1 MNQPPMNCDL
11 FRRSLRAYLRGDIPE
26 PAFGVM
32 VEHEAECDEC
42 RRVVTEM
49 TAEVDHVGELS
60 FAAVAAAETSESD
73 LRGTDSRA
81 SDPQRLDL
89 GSLLGLTT
97 GADCAYVEQR
107 LGEAPEEPLTKDLLR
122 LVDTHLEACPS
133 CRQLRDVLEDL
144 PRWYA
149 TLPVLRA
156 DRAFKAEVLRR
167 TLGPEPGFWDVLRA
181 LWRRPEAVWEA
192 AVACALVTF
201 ILFGSAVGRRA
212 AESELPN
219 RASLQGV
226 GSAVGSAVVR
236 GIDDGASRAGRVA
249 RAPYTLVRDGFDGLH
264 GFSSHASSWM
274 ERVVTNFR
282 TGDYEELLNDLRV
295 VLEPI
300 GLYPDPAVRT
310 ADPATE
316 TAVDPA
322 PSDAKTETPREDGT
336 Q

>member
-1 MNQPPMNCDL
+1 MSAMKPPNPMSQPPMNCDL

-49 TAEVDHVGELS
+49 TAEVDHVGEFS
-60 FAAVAAAETSESD
+60 FSAAE
-73 LRGTDSRA
+73 A
-81 SDPQRLDL
+81 SQSPEASSRLDI

-107 LGEAPEEPLTKDLLR
+107 LGEMPEEPLTKDLLR
-122 LVDTHLEACPS
+122 LVETHLEACPS
-133 CRQLRDVLEDL
+133 CRQLRDVLQDL

-167 TLGPEPGFWDVLRA
+167 TIGPEPAFWDVLRA

-249 RAPYTLVRDGFDGLH
+249 RAPYTLVRDSFGGLH
-264 GFSSHASSWM
+264 GFSSRASSWM

-282 TGDYEELLNDLRV
+282 TGDYEELLSDLRV

-310 ADPATE
+310 ADPEVETGPTDATI
-316 TAVDPA
+316 
-322 PSDAKTETPREDGT
+322 ETPREDGD